1 LDTSD
6 LIQDQQVSALEGS
19 KFCHFAPPFFSLVPP
34 KKKLLKKTKTKT
46 KKELIHT
53 PFLFDRRAPLNEGL
67 LILYYMAGSTMHW
80 HVAWQR

>member
-19 KFCHFAPPFFSLVPP
+19 KFCHFAPLFLALFHQ
-34 KKKLLKKTKTKT
+34 KKTAQKKTKT